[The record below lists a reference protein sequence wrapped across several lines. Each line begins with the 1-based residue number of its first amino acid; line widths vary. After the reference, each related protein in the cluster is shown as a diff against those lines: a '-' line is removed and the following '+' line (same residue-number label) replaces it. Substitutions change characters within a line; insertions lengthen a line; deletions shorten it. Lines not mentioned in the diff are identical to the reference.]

1 MKFDMGGS
9 TLSQLTKKTS
19 SSSDELGALVRELA
33 DAAAPLQG
41 RFNGAA
47 RAAFDGFHAQSDRI
61 AAELDAAL
69 RAVLG
74 GIAMQD
80 AAFLEGEQTMADE
93 TRQAVSSSNF
103 DAARFGSGR

>member
-1 MKFDMGGS
+1 MRFDMGGG

-19 SSSDELGALVRELA
+19 ASSDELGALVRELA

-47 RAAFDGFHAQSDRI
+47 RAVFDGFHAQSDRI

-69 RAVLG
+69 RSVLG

-80 AAFLEGEQTMADE
+80 AAFLEGEQAMVEE
-93 TRQAVSSSNF
+93 TKQAASRVDF
-103 DAARFGSGR
+103 DAARFGAGR